1 MTSPSTPNTISGRS
15 AFIELL
21 QSEGV
26 THLFGNPGTTELP
39 IMHALAD
46 YPDMRYV
53 LGLQEAIVVA
63 MADGY
68 ARASGEL
75 VACNV
80 HVAPGLGNAM
90 GSLFTAFNSGT
101 PLIITAGQQE
111 QGHGLTEP
119 LLYAPLVPIATPVV
133 KWATEVT
140 RLEDLPRIVHRAAK
154 IATTPPTGPVF
165 ISLPGDILNAF
176 GAIDL
181 GQATRVDTRVRPSD
195 ESLRALAERLL
206 RAERPVIIAGHEIIR
221 SDALAEAARF
231 AEALGCPVYDQTV
244 LQGAHFPTHHPTY
257 LGPLSRDQKTVRA
270 RLEPY
275 DTAISL
281 GSDFLRMSVYS
292 EVEPLPPHMA
302 VIQIGLNDWE
312 MGKTYRAEIAI
323 RSDVKETLRVLTP
336 LVAELG
342 GAKLRQRAAEAL
354 GALSGR
360 NWTTSRKTRAEA
372 AMAKASSRRMDS
384 EWLMLTIT
392 DLLPQDA
399 IIVDEAL
406 TTAASLPA
414 YMHVRDRYAY
424 FGNVSGGI
432 GWGIAAAVG
441 IQLAQPERKVVAL
454 LGDGSAMY
462 SIQAL
467 WTAAHQKLPIT
478 FVIFNNGGYRI
489 IKQRLKLFH
498 STDRFI
504 GMDFVNPPIEFA
516 ALARSLGMQACRV
529 ETPDSFKTAYGNALA
544 AREPILLE
552 VVVDGS
558 V

>member
-1 MTSPSTPNTISGRS
+1 MTSVSASNTISGRS

-21 QSEGV
+21 KLEGI

-46 YPDMRYV
+46 YPEMRYV

-68 ARASGEL
+68 ARASGQL

-101 PLIITAGQQE
+101 PLIVTAGQQE

-154 IATTPPTGPVF
+154 VAMTPPTGPVF

-195 ESLRALAERLL
+195 EGLRTLALRLL
-206 RAERPVIIAGHEIIR
+206 DAKRPVIIAGHEIVV
-221 SDALAEAARF
+221 SDAFAEAAHF
-231 AEALGCPVYDQTV
+231 AETLGCPVYDETV
-244 LQGAHFPTHHPTY
+244 LQGAHFPSEHPAY
-257 LGPLSRDQKTVRA
+257 LGPLSRDQKTVRG
-270 RLEPY
+270 RLEPF
-275 DTAISL
+275 DTVISL
-281 GSDFLRMSVYS
+281 GSGLLRMSVYS
-292 EVEPLPPHMA
+292 DVEPLPPH
-302 VIQIGLNDWE
+302 VSIIQIGLRDWE
-312 MGKTYRAEIAI
+312 MGKNYPAEIALRADI
-323 RSDVKETLRVLTP
+323 KETLRVLTP
-336 LVAELG
+336 LIAELG
-342 GAKLRQRAAEAL
+342 GVAQSKRAAERIAQF
-354 GALSGR
+354 ADR
-360 NWTTSRKTRAEA
+360 NWTAQRKRRAEA
-372 AMAKASSRRMDS
+372 ALAKAAARPIDS

-392 DLLPQDA
+392 DLLPKGA
-399 IIVDEAL
+399 IVVDEGL
-406 TTAASLPA
+406 TTAASLAAFLPI
-414 YMHVRDRYAY
+414 RDRYAY

-441 IQLAQPERKVVAL
+441 VQLAQPDRRVVAL

-467 WTAAHQKLPIT
+467 WTAAHHKLPMT
-478 FVIFNNGGYRI
+478 FVVFNNGGYRI

-504 GMDFVNPPIEFA
+504 GMDFIDPPIEFA
-516 ALARSLGMQACRV
+516 ALAAALGMQSHRV
-529 ETPDSFKTAYGNALA
+529 DNPVAFKAAYAEAVA
-544 AREPILLE
+544 ASKPTLIE

>member
-1 MTSPSTPNTISGRS
+1 MTSNVTPNTISGRS
-15 AFIELL
+15 AFVELL
-21 QSEGV
+21 LSEGV

-39 IMHALAD
+39 IMHALVD

-80 HVAPGLGNAM
+80 HVAPGLGNAV

-154 IATTPPTGPVF
+154 VATTPPTGPVF

-206 RAERPVIIAGHEIIR
+206 KAERPVIIAGHEIVS
-221 SDALAEAARF
+221 SDAF
-231 AEALGCPVYDQTV
+231 AEVAGFAEVLGAPVYDQTV
-244 LQGAHFPTHHPTY
+244 LQGAHFPSEHPAY

-275 DTAISL
+275 DTLISL

-292 EVEPLPPHMA
+292 EVEPLPPHA
-302 VIQIGLNDWE
+302 SVIQIGLRDWE
-312 MGKTYRAEIAI
+312 MGKTYPADIAI
-323 RSDVKETLRVLTP
+323 RTDVAETLRVLTP
-336 LVAELG
+336 LIAELG
-342 GAKLRQRAAEAL
+342 GAAQRQRATNRLAQL
-354 GALSGR
+354 TGR
-360 NWTTSRKTRAEA
+360 NWTANRRTRAEA
-372 AMAKASSRRMDS
+372 ALAKATQQPIDP

-392 DLLPQDA
+392 ELLPNNA
-399 IIVDEAL
+399 IVVDEAL
-406 TTAASLPA
+406 TTAASLAAFLP
-414 YMHVRDRYAY
+414 MRDRYAY

-441 IQLAQPERKVVAL
+441 VQLAQPTRKVVAL

-478 FVIFNNGGYRI
+478 FVVFNNGGYRI

-498 STDRFI
+498 GTDRFI
-504 GMDFVNPPIEFA
+504 GMDFVDPPIAFA
-516 ALARSLGMQACRV
+516 ALARSLGVQGHRI
-529 ETPDSFKTAYGNALA
+529 ETPAAFRTAYAEALA
-544 AREPILLE
+544 AREPVLLE
-552 VVVDGS
+552 VMIDGS

>member
-231 AEALGCPVYDQTV
+231 AEVLGCPVYDQTV

-312 MGKTYRAEIAI
+312 MGKTYPAEIAI

-342 GAKLRQRAAEAL
+342 GATLRQRAAEAL

-360 NWTTSRKTRAEA
+360 NWTASRKTRAEA

-392 DLLPQDA
+392 DLLPQGA

-414 YMHVRDRYAY
+414 YMHVRDRHAY

>member
-1 MTSPSTPNTISGRS
+1 MTSSVTPNTISGRS

-21 QSEGV
+21 LSEGV

-39 IMHALAD
+39 IMHALVD
-46 YPDMRYV
+46 YPELRYV

-119 LLYAPLVPIATPVV
+119 LLYAPLVPIAAPVV

-154 IATTPPTGPVF
+154 VAMTPPTGPVF

-176 GAIDL
+176 GVIDL

-195 ESLRALAERLL
+195 ESLRALAVRLL
-206 RAERPVIIAGHEIIR
+206 KAQRPVIIAGHEIVR
-221 SDALAEAARF
+221 SDAFVEVVRF
-231 AEALGCPVYDQTV
+231 AEVLGAPVYDQTV
-244 LQGAHFPTHHPTY
+244 LQGAHFPSEHPAY
-257 LGPLSRDQKTVRA
+257 LGPLSRDQKTVRT
-270 RLEPY
+270 RLQPY
-275 DTAISL
+275 DTLISL

-292 EVEPLPPHMA
+292 DVEPLPPHA
-302 VIQIGLNDWE
+302 SIIQIGLRDWE
-312 MGKTYRAEIAI
+312 MGKTYPAEIAI
-323 RSDVKETLRVLTP
+323 RADVGETLRVLIP
-336 LVAELG
+336 LIAELG
-342 GAKLRQRAAEAL
+342 GSAQRQRAKDGLAQLA
-354 GALSGR
+354 GR
-360 NWTTSRKTRAEA
+360 NWTANRKARAQA
-372 AMAKASSRRMDS
+372 ALTKVTEQPINP
-384 EWLMLTIT
+384 EWLMLTIAE
-392 DLLPQDA
+392 LLPKDA
-399 IIVDEAL
+399 IVVDEAL
-406 TTAASLPA
+406 TTAASLTTFLP
-414 YMHVRDRYAY
+414 MHDRYGY

-441 IQLAQPERKVVAL
+441 VQLAQPARKVVAL

-467 WTAAHQKLPIT
+467 WTAAYQKLPIT
-478 FVIFNNGGYRI
+478 FVVFNNGGYRI

-498 STDRFI
+498 GTDRFI
-504 GMDFVNPPIEFA
+504 GMDFVDPPIDFA
-516 ALARSLGMQACRV
+516 ALASSLGVEGRRV
-529 ETPDSFKTAYGNALA
+529 ETPAAFRAAYAEALVTGK
-544 AREPILLE
+544 PQLLE
-552 VVVDGS
+552 VMIDGS

>member
-231 AEALGCPVYDQTV
+231 AEVLGCPVYDQTV

-312 MGKTYRAEIAI
+312 MGKTYPAEIAI

-360 NWTTSRKTRAEA
+360 NWTASRKTRAEA
-372 AMAKASSRRMDS
+372 AMAKASSRRIDS

-414 YMHVRDRYAY
+414 YMHVRDRHAY

-504 GMDFVNPPIEFA
+504 GMDFVDPPIEFA

>member
-221 SDALAEAARF
+221 SDALAEAACF

-312 MGKTYRAEIAI
+312 MGKTYPAEIAI

-360 NWTTSRKTRAEA
+360 NWTASRKTRAEA
-372 AMAKASSRRMDS
+372 AMAKASARRVDS

-392 DLLPQDA
+392 DLLPQNA

-414 YMHVRDRYAY
+414 YMHVRDRHAY

-529 ETPDSFKTAYGNALA
+529 ETPDSFKTAYGNAFA

>member
-1 MTSPSTPNTISGRS
+1 MTASSTPNTISGRS

-21 QSEGV
+21 KSEGV

-39 IMHALAD
+39 IMHALTD
-46 YPDMRYV
+46 YPEMRYV

-140 RLEDLPRIVHRAAK
+140 RLDDLPRIVHRAAK
-154 IATTPPTGPVF
+154 VATTPPTGPVF

-181 GQATRVDTRVRPSD
+181 GKATRVDTRVRPSD
-195 ESLRALAERLL
+195 ESLRALAERQIE
-206 RAERPVIIAGHEIIR
+206 AKQPVIIVGHEIVA
-221 SDALAEAARF
+221 SDAFAEAAHF
-231 AEALGCPVYDQTV
+231 AEVLGCPVYDQTV
-244 LQGAHFPTHHPTY
+244 LQGAHFPSEHPAY
-257 LGPLSRDQKTVRA
+257 LGSLSRDQKTVRA

-275 DTAISL
+275 DTLISL

-292 EVEPLPPHMA
+292 EVGPLPPDVA
-302 VIQIGLNDWE
+302 IIQVGLRDWE
-312 MGKTYRAEIAI
+312 MGKTYPADIAVRA
-323 RSDVKETLRVLTP
+323 DVRETLRVLTP
-336 LVAELG
+336 LIVELG
-342 GAKLRQRAAEAL
+342 GAAQRQRAAAGLAAL
-354 GALSGR
+354 AGR
-360 NWTTSRKTRAEA
+360 NWTANRKARAEA
-372 AMAKASSRRMDS
+372 ASAKAAAQPIDP

-392 DLLPQDA
+392 ELLPKDA
-399 IIVDEAL
+399 IVVDEAL
-406 TTAASLPA
+406 TTATSLA
-414 YMHVRDRYAY
+414 AFLRVRDRYGY
-424 FGNVSGGI
+424 FGNISGGI
-432 GWGIAAAVG
+432 GWGIAAAIG
-441 IQLAQPERKVVAL
+441 IQLARPDRKVVAL

-478 FVIFNNGGYRI
+478 FLMFNNGGYRI
-489 IKQRLKLFH
+489 IKQRLRSFH
-498 STDRFI
+498 GTERFI
-504 GMDFVNPPIEFA
+504 GMDFVDPPIEFA
-516 ALARSLGMQACRV
+516 ALAQALGVRSHRI
-529 ETPDSFKTAYGNALA
+529 ETPDAFRAAYIDAVA
-544 AREPILLE
+544 AHQPVFIEIM
-552 VVVDGS
+552 VDGS

>member
-231 AEALGCPVYDQTV
+231 AEVLGCPVYDQTV

-312 MGKTYRAEIAI
+312 MGKTYPAEIAI

-360 NWTTSRKTRAEA
+360 NWTASRKTRAEA
-372 AMAKASSRRMDS
+372 AMAKASSRQIDS

-414 YMHVRDRYAY
+414 YMHVRDRHAY

-504 GMDFVNPPIEFA
+504 GMDFVDPPIEFA

>member
-231 AEALGCPVYDQTV
+231 AEVLGCPVYDQTV

-312 MGKTYRAEIAI
+312 MGKTYPAEIAI

-360 NWTTSRKTRAEA
+360 NWTASRKTRAEA
-372 AMAKASSRRMDS
+372 AMAKASSRRIDS

-414 YMHVRDRYAY
+414 YMHVRDRHAY

>member
-1 MTSPSTPNTISGRS
+1 MTSVSASNTISGRS

-21 QSEGV
+21 KSEGV

-46 YPDMRYV
+46 YPEMRYV
-53 LGLQEAIVVA
+53 LGLQEAIVIA

-68 ARASGEL
+68 ARASGKL

-101 PLIITAGQQE
+101 PLIVTAGQQE

-154 IATTPPTGPVF
+154 VATTPPTGPVF

-195 ESLRALAERLL
+195 ESLHALAQRLL
-206 RAERPVIIAGHEIIR
+206 DAKRPVIIAGHEIVV
-221 SDALAEAARF
+221 SNAFAEAAQL
-231 AEALGCPVYDQTV
+231 AEMLGCPVYDQTV
-244 LQGAHFPTHHPTY
+244 LQGAHFPSEHSAY
-257 LGPLSRDQKTVRA
+257 LGPLSRDQKTVRGL
-270 RLEPY
+270 LEPY
-275 DTAISL
+275 DTVISL

-292 EVEPLPPHMA
+292 DIEPLPPH
-302 VIQIGLNDWE
+302 VSIIQIGLRDWE
-312 MGKTYRAEIAI
+312 MGKNYPAEIAVRADI
-323 RSDVKETLRVLTP
+323 KETLRVLTP
-336 LVAELG
+336 LIAELG
-342 GAKLRQRAAEAL
+342 GAARTKRATEQTAQFA
-354 GALSGR
+354 GH
-360 NWTTSRKTRAEA
+360 NWTAHRKRRAEA
-372 AMAKASSRRMDS
+372 ALAKAGAQPIDS

-392 DLLPQDA
+392 DLLPKGA
-399 IIVDEAL
+399 IVVDEAL
-406 TTAASLPA
+406 TTAANLAAFLP
-414 YMHVRDRYAY
+414 MRDRYAY

-441 IQLAQPERKVVAL
+441 VQLAQPDRKVVSL

-467 WTAAHQKLPIT
+467 WTAAHHKLPMT
-478 FVIFNNGGYRI
+478 FVLFNNGGYRI

-504 GMDFVNPPIEFA
+504 GMDFTDPPIEFA
-516 ALARSLGMQACRV
+516 ALAAALGVQGHRV
-529 ETPDSFKTAYGNALA
+529 ETPAAFRAAYAEAVA
-544 AREPILLE
+544 ANKPTLIE
-552 VVVDGS
+552 VMVDGS

>member
-21 QSEGV
+21 KSEGV

-46 YPDMRYV
+46 YPEMRYV
-53 LGLQEAIVVA
+53 LGLQEAIVIA

-101 PLIITAGQQE
+101 PLIVTAGQQE

-154 IATTPPTGPVF
+154 VATTPPTGPVF

-176 GAIDL
+176 GAVDL
-181 GQATRVDTRVRPSD
+181 GRATRVDTRVRPSD
-195 ESLRALAERLL
+195 ESLRALAQRLL
-206 RAERPVIIAGHEIIR
+206 EAKRPVMIAGHEIVA
-221 SDALAEAARF
+221 SDAFAEAARF
-231 AEALGCPVYDQTV
+231 AETLGCPVYDETV
-244 LQGAHFPTHHPTY
+244 LQGAHFPTDHAAY
-257 LGPLSRDQKTVRA
+257 LGPLSRDQKTVRG
-270 RLEPY
+270 RLEPF
-275 DTAISL
+275 DTVISL
-281 GSDFLRMSVYS
+281 GSDLLRMSVYS
-292 EVEPLPPHMA
+292 DVEPLPPH
-302 VIQIGLNDWE
+302 VSIIQIGLRDWD
-312 MGKTYRAEIAI
+312 MGKNYPAEIAVRADI
-323 RSDVKETLRVLTP
+323 KETLRVLTP
-336 LVAELG
+336 LIAQPE
-342 GAKLRQRAAEAL
+342 RAAERIAQY
-354 GALSGR
+354 SER
-360 NWTTSRKTRAEA
+360 NWTTNRKARAEIALARSA
-372 AMAKASSRRMDS
+372 AQPIDS
-384 EWLMLTIT
+384 DWLMLTIT
-392 DLLPQDA
+392 DMLPKDA
-399 IIVDEAL
+399 IVVDEAL
-406 TTAASLPA
+406 TTAASLATFLP
-414 YMHVRDRYAY
+414 MRDRYAY

-441 IQLAQPERKVVAL
+441 VQLAQPDRKVVAL

-467 WTAAHQKLPIT
+467 WTAAHHKLPMT
-478 FVIFNNGGYRI
+478 FVLFNNGGYRI

-504 GMDFVNPPIEFA
+504 GMDFTDPPIDFA
-516 ALARSLGMQACRV
+516 ALATALGVQGHRV
-529 ETPDSFKTAYGNALA
+529 ETPAAFKAVYAEALA
-544 AREPILLE
+544 DSKPTLIE
-552 VVVDGS
+552 VMVDGS

>member
-165 ISLPGDILNAF
+165 ISLPGEILNAF

-231 AEALGCPVYDQTV
+231 AEVLGCPVYDQTV

-312 MGKTYRAEIAI
+312 MGKTYPAEIAI

-360 NWTTSRKTRAEA
+360 NWTASRKTRAEA

-414 YMHVRDRYAY
+414 YMHVRDRHAY